1 MRHLEEMPQ
10 RVQAF
15 FEKVEP
21 TWKNVSVQKYEVMTG
36 GYSRLLARADIAHDG
51 ITSTFVLRGDPPA
64 DKSLLYTSRVQEY
77 ELLRIVG
84 DAGVRTP
91 QAVHFDATGED
102 LGTLAIVMDF
112 SHSTS
117 FLPYVAAGNSI
128 DGLNIRLAEAIASY
142 QSIPIS
148 SLPASMERPASWDA
162 YMTKRI
168 NSWRE
173 ASNNHVESLPVFH
186 YVAEWLDAHRPPPA
200 PLVLMHGDFQC
211 ANVMVTAD
219 GHIEVID
226 WELAGIGDPRE
237 DIGYFKAVSQ
247 ASPPDLLGDDGIE
260 GFCAR
265 YRELTGLNELQVNPA
280 TVAYVLVLG
289 VVGTV
294 EQLMQGGAA
303 WAKGE
308 NHLFNSVFNLSSVLF
323 GQSMWLD
330 FLGQLSEP
338 MKQISAAANGG
349 K

>member
-1 MRHLEEMPQ
+1 
-10 RVQAF
+10 
-15 FEKVEP
+15 
-21 TWKNVSVQKYEVMTG
+21 
-36 GYSRLLARADIAHDG
+36 
-51 ITSTFVLRGDPPA
+51 
-64 DKSLLYTSRVQEY
+64 
-77 ELLRIVG
+77 
-84 DAGVRTP
+84 
-91 QAVHFDATGED
+91 
-102 LGTLAIVMDF
+102 
-112 SHSTS
+112 
-117 FLPYVAAGNSI
+117 
-128 DGLNIRLAEAIASY
+128 LAEAIASY

-148 SLPASMERPASWDA
+148 ALPASMERPASWDA

-280 TVAYVLVLG
+280 TVAYFLVLG

-323 GQSMWLD
+323 GQSMWLN

-338 MKQISAAANGG
+338 MKQIAAAANGG

>member
-10 RVQAF
+10 RVKAF

-21 TWKNVSVQKYEVMTG
+21 AWKNVSVEKYEVMTG
-36 GYSRLLARADIAHDG
+36 GYSRLLARADVAHDG
-51 ITSTFVLRGDPPA
+51 IVSTFVLRGDPPA

-77 ELLRIVG
+77 ELLRTVG

-91 QAVHFDATGED
+91 HAVYFDATGED

-128 DGLNIRLAEAIASY
+128 EGLNIRLAEAIASY

-148 SLPASMERPASWDA
+148 
-162 YMTKRI
+162 
-168 NSWRE
+168 SWRE

-280 TVAYVLVLG
+280 TVAYFLVLG

>member
-1 MRHLEEMPQ
+1 
-10 RVQAF
+10 
-15 FEKVEP
+15 
-21 TWKNVSVQKYEVMTG
+21 
-36 GYSRLLARADIAHDG
+36 
-51 ITSTFVLRGDPPA
+51 
-64 DKSLLYTSRVQEY
+64 
-77 ELLRIVG
+77 
-84 DAGVRTP
+84 
-91 QAVHFDATGED
+91 
-102 LGTLAIVMDF
+102 MDF

-128 DGLNIRLAEAIASY
+128 EGLNIRLAEAIASY

-148 SLPASMERPASWDA
+148 ALPASMERPASWDA

-168 NSWRE
+168 NSWRV

-265 YRELTGLNELQVNPA
+265 YRELTDLNELQVNPA
-280 TVAYVLVLG
+280 TVAYFLVLG

-338 MKQISAAANGG
+338 MKKIAAAANGG

>member
-1 MRHLEEMPQ
+1 M
-10 RVQAF
+10 
-15 FEKVEP
+15 
-21 TWKNVSVQKYEVMTG
+21 
-36 GYSRLLARADIAHDG
+36 
-51 ITSTFVLRGDPPA
+51 
-64 DKSLLYTSRVQEY
+64 
-77 ELLRIVG
+77 
-84 DAGVRTP
+84 
-91 QAVHFDATGED
+91 
-102 LGTLAIVMDF
+102 AIVMEF
-112 SHSTS
+112 SQSTS

-128 DGLNIRLAEAIASY
+128 EGLNVRLAEAIASY

-148 SLPASMERPASWDA
+148 ALPASMERPASWDA

-173 ASNNHVESLPVFH
+173 ASNHHVESLPVFH

-219 GHIEVID
+219 GNIEVID

-280 TVAYVLVLG
+280 TVAYFLVLG

-323 GQSMWLD
+323 GQSMWLN

-338 MKQISAAANGG
+338 MKQIAAAANGG

>member
-1 MRHLEEMPQ
+1 MLHLEEMPQ
-10 RVQAF
+10 RVKAF

-21 TWKNVSVQKYEVMTG
+21 TWKNVSVEKYEVMTG
-36 GYSRLLARADIAHDG
+36 GYSRLLARADVAHDG
-51 ITSTFVLRGDPPA
+51 IVSTFVLRGDPPA
-64 DKSLLYTSRVQEY
+64 DKSLLYTSRAQEY

-91 QAVHFDATGED
+91 HALYFDATGED
-102 LGTLAIVMDF
+102 LGTMAIVMEF
-112 SHSTS
+112 SQSTS
-117 FLPYVAAGNSI
+117 FLPHVAAGNSI
-128 DGLNIRLAEAIASY
+128 EGLNVRLAEAIASY

-148 SLPASMERPASWDA
+148 ALPASMERPTSWDA

-226 WELAGIGDPRE
+226 WELAGVGDPRE

-280 TVAYVLVLG
+280 TVAYFLVLG

-323 GQSMWLD
+323 GQSMWLN

-338 MKQISAAANGG
+338 MKQIAAAANGG